1 MIRRRA
7 RQSQHLDQQGLTPI
21 DEAFERL
28 ALSQTQVSGQQERA
42 SN

>member
-7 RQSQHLDQQGLTPI
+7 SQSQHLDQQGLIPI

-28 ALSQTQVSGQQERA
+28 ALSRIRDSGQQDQT